1 MEPLFVTE
9 CKFDN
14 KSYYEMA
21 PILRKKP
28 SRNFLIFTPVII
40 LIPLPAGCLYFVCF
54 FMEPWLRARSALKA
68 GTKFFKETGFER
80 ISFYKDSFQVQ
91 VYSNDQLTFTA
102 TYSYANI
109 ISITITSSLYCLSL
123 KLDRTYIIPV
133 MKKSFVFGNQFDFY
147 NFIKD
152 KSIFNN
158 ATVKQL

>member
-14 KSYYEMA
+14 KSYYEMV

-40 LIPLPAGCLYFVCF
+40 LIMIFFLVLWGMSGFRDFSWLIPLPAGCFIFRMFLYGT
-54 FMEPWLRARSALKA
+54 MAARPFCIKSRHQI
-68 GTKFFKETGFER
+68 FKETGFER

-91 VYSNDQLTFTA
+91 VYSNDQLTSTA

-109 ISITITSSLYCLSL
+109 ISIDNFFSLLSQIKIRQNLYNTCYEKILCLW
-123 KLDRTYIIPV
+123 
-133 MKKSFVFGNQFDFY
+133 
-147 NFIKD
+147 
-152 KSIFNN
+152 
-158 ATVKQL
+158 

>member
-14 KSYYEMA
+14 KSYYEMV

-40 LIPLPAGCLYFVCF
+40 LIMIFFLVLWGMSGFRDFSWLIPLPAGCLYFVCF

-80 ISFYKDSFQVQ
+80 ISFYNDFLYWCRYIFSFILLQNIFFKHALNFFNLF
-91 VYSNDQLTFTA
+91 SQLQHFFINLCNVNCTF
-102 TYSYANI
+102 
-109 ISITITSSLYCLSL
+109 L
-123 KLDRTYIIPV
+123 
-133 MKKSFVFGNQFDFY
+133 
-147 NFIKD
+147 
-152 KSIFNN
+152 
-158 ATVKQL
+158 

>member
-14 KSYYEMA
+14 KSSYELV

-40 LIPLPAGCLYFVCF
+40 LIMIFFLVLWGMSGFRDFSWLIPLPAGCLYFVCF

-80 ISFYKDSFQVQ
+80 ISFY
-91 VYSNDQLTFTA
+91 NDFL
-102 TYSYANI
+102 
-109 ISITITSSLYCLSL
+109 
-123 KLDRTYIIPV
+123 
-133 MKKSFVFGNQFDFY
+133 
-147 NFIKD
+147 
-152 KSIFNN
+152 
-158 ATVKQL
+158 